1 MKTTLAALFSFA
13 LSAGIA
19 SAATITVE
27 AFDGNSYGN
36 GFGTGAFVGE
46 NFEAAGTA
54 QGEGEVGLN
63 FSTSVGVFNTAGGTG
78 SGGTVTQLPGNTGQF
93 LALRDGNV
101 FGRTDQVGGTY
112 FLDSN
117 DTLGINWFASTGSMF
132 NTVMFVLTDHGEF
145 SELTVNAGGASEAI
159 SGLRG
164 STSQLVTIVYDTP
177 QSSALITLDQARN
190 DGFSIDGAQVGLA
203 PVPLP
208 ASGLLLLAGI
218 GGIAVARR
226 RGRAKA

>member
-1 MKTTLAALFSFA
+1 MRTTLAALFGLA

-27 AFDGNSYGN
+27 AFDGSSYAN
-36 GFGTGAFVGE
+36 GFGTGGFVGE

-54 QGEGEVGLN
+54 LGEGEVGLN
-63 FSTSVGVFNTAGGTG
+63 FSTSVGVFNTGGGTG
-78 SGGTVTQLPGNTGQF
+78 SGGTVSQLPGNTGQF

-101 FGRTDQVGGTY
+101 FGRSDQVGGTY

-117 DTLGINWFASTGSMF
+117 DTLGVNWFASTGSVF

-145 SELTVNAGGASEAI
+145 SSLTVNAGGASQEIA
-159 SGLRG
+159 GLRG
-164 STSQLVTIVYDTP
+164 STSQLVTIVYDTA
-177 QSSALITLDQARN
+177 QTASLITLDQARN
-190 DGFSIDGAQVGLA
+190 DGFSIDGAQIGLA

-208 ASGLLLLAGI
+208 ASGLLLLAGL

-226 RGRAKA
+226 RARATA